1 MTASVADL
9 LDRLH
14 RQAFAISNLPTRP
27 SEDRWRAQA
36 VVWPKLAQATM
47 RALRNVP
54 TGRVTDQEFVL
65 ADTILQPIA
74 RNTWLPATGTAGTR
88 VPPDRRLV
96 DMTRVLGGIADL
108 LTTGLHGVADDPVAV
123 LGLRANL
130 LSPLMVAA
138 TWTLATAPDVP
149 RNATPRRHLKL
160 VAGIGA
166 AFAFIPPVLRPGPY
180 DDIAAVP
187 RIENS
192 LDAAIHNWLNAAKE
206 ALGTRKGLSGVTL
219 QTVAADL
226 SVICGAAAATTNAAI
241 VLGQL
246 AEERGRPIVEAIT
259 DANAKWR
266 EASRWP
272 QTIYLGGVR
281 DTGLADASM
290 HLRQTV
296 VGTLRDANA
305 WADPRLIAK
314 RMRGLDLL
322 AVARRAMHAANEAGE
337 LEQAAVTHLFWGK
350 DRVMMAARSLE
361 GAAHMTRAVFD
372 ARRRG
377 TWIPMP
383 RFDPSGLG
391 VYRAASNAANAT
403 YRARELAVATAKP
416 VAETPELTSSAAV
429 DLIQGRIAAPGT
441 RGPMAPAHRL
451 TLEPPFGMGPWR
463 TSASPSGLPCLDRA
477 EGI

>member
-14 RQAFAISNLPTRP
+14 RQAFAISNLPTCA

-36 VVWPKLAQATM
+36 IVWPKLAQAAM
-47 RALRNVP
+47 RAMRNVP
-54 TGRVTDQEFVL
+54 TGRVTDQEFLL

-74 RNTWLPATGTAGTR
+74 RNTWLVRTTGAPVTH

-138 TWTLATAPDVP
+138 NWTLATAPDVP
-149 RNATPRRHLKL
+149 GNSTPRRHLKL

-166 AFAFIPPVLRPGPY
+166 AFAFIPPVLRSGPY

-187 RIENS
+187 RSENS

-206 ALGTRKGLSGVTL
+206 ALATRKGLSGVTL

-226 SVICGAAAATTNAAI
+226 SVICGAAAATMNAAI

-246 AEERGRPIVEAIT
+246 DNERGRPIVEAMT
-259 DANAKWR
+259 DANARWR
-266 EASRWP
+266 AASRWP

-314 RMRGLDLL
+314 RVRGPDLL
-322 AVARRAMHAANEAGE
+322 AVARRAMRAAHEAGE
-337 LEQAAVTHLFWGK
+337 LEQAAVTNLFWGR
-350 DRVMMAARSLE
+350 DRVMMASRSLE
-361 GAAHMTRAVFD
+361 GAAHTNRALFE

-383 RFDPSGLG
+383 RFEPSGLE
-391 VYRAASNAANAT
+391 VYRATRDASSTTVSASALT
-403 YRARELAVATAKP
+403 LATAKP
-416 VAETPELTSSAAV
+416 AEAASLAAV
-429 DLIQGRIAAPGT
+429 EFIQERVAGPRTAIPVPPNGHQT
-441 RGPMAPAHRL
+441 R
-451 TLEPPFGMGPWR
+451 EPPFAMGTGGP
-463 TSASPSGLPCLDRA
+463 SPLPPGAAPPR
-477 EGI
+477 

>member
-14 RQAFAISNLPTRP
+14 RQAFAISNLTPRP
-27 SEDRWRAQA
+27 SGDRWRAQA
-36 VVWPKLAQATM
+36 IVWPKLAQATV
-47 RALRNVP
+47 RAMRNVP
-54 TGRVTDQEFVL
+54 SGRVTDQEFVL
-65 ADTILQPIA
+65 ADAILQPIA
-74 RNTWLPATGTAGTR
+74 RNTWLARTTGAPVTH

-108 LTTGLHGVADDPVAV
+108 LTTGLHGVGEDPVAV
-123 LGLRANL
+123 VGLRANL

-138 TWTLATAPDVP
+138 NWTLATAPDVLQ
-149 RNATPRRHLKL
+149 NATPRRYLKL

-166 AFAFIPPVLRPGPY
+166 AFAFIPPVLRSGPY

-187 RIENS
+187 RSENS
-192 LDAAIHNWLNAAKE
+192 LDAAIHNWLNAARE
-206 ALGTRKGLSGVTL
+206 ALATRKGLSGVTL

-246 AEERGRPIVEAIT
+246 DQERGRPIVEAMA
-259 DANAKWR
+259 DANAQWR
-266 EASRWP
+266 AAARWP

-281 DTGLADASM
+281 DTGLADAST

-296 VGTLRDANA
+296 VGTLRDGKA
-305 WADPRLIAK
+305 WADPELIAK

-322 AVARRAMHAANEAGE
+322 AVARRAMHAAHEAGG
-337 LEQAAVTHLFWGK
+337 LEQAAITNLFWGK
-350 DRVMMAARSLE
+350 DRVMMASRSLE
-361 GAAHMTRAVFD
+361 GAAHMTRAVFE

-383 RFDPSGLG
+383 RFEPSGLE
-391 VYRAASNAANAT
+391 VYRAANNASSAT
-403 YRARELAVATAKP
+403 FAARQLAVATAKP
-416 VAETPELTSSAAV
+416 VVAPTEPAAPSAIA
-429 DLIQGRIAAPGT
+429 ITQGRIAAAGASMPA
-441 RGPMAPAHRL
+441 APTQLLSR
-451 TLEPPFGMGPWR
+451 EPQFGMGGGGPAIER
-463 TSASPSGLPCLDRA
+463 PGAASMQR
-477 EGI
+477 